1 LETID
6 AGLYQKWRDARSLL
20 DYHCQE
26 LLPASLEYARAI
38 HAPKVVIFSFERSS
52 DWPGVSAPDEV
63 LECLLSAAA
72 AAQQAG
78 VELVIEVEE
87 RFWADTGAHTAELLE
102 RIDHPALGV
111 NWDPGNAA
119 AAGDTPYP
127 DGYQALRQW
136 VRHVHFKDLVST
148 PGGGYQYAVDGQIDW
163 AGQIRAL
170 AADGYAGAISVEP
183 HLQPKVA
190 SAKASY
196 QRLKSLIE
204 ANAGDRADSS
214 SRLD

>member
-1 LETID
+1 GSWPFLRGLFKFPYPSKARGRFPLETID

-26 LLPASLEYARAI
+26 QLPASLEYARAI

-72 AAQQAG
+72 AAQPAG

-119 AAGDTPYP
+119 AASDRGPHRWFP
-127 DGYQALRQW
+127 KG
-136 VRHVHFKDLVST
+136 S
-148 PGGGYQYAVDGQIDW
+148 G
-163 AGQIRAL
+163 RA
-170 AADGYAGAISVEP
+170 P
-183 HLQPKVA
+183 WT
-190 SAKASY
+190 
-196 QRLKSLIE
+196 
-204 ANAGDRADSS
+204 DSGI
-214 SRLD
+214 